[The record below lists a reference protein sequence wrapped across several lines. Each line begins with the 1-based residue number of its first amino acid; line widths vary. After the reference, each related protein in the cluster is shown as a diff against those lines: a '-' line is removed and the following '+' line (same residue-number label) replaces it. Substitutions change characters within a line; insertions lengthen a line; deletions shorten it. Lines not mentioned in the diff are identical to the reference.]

1 MKPIKDHVKEH
12 LDILFVGFNPSVRSG
27 ETGHH
32 FANPNNRFWKILFEA
47 GLTSRKFTAVE
58 DNQLL
63 ELGYGLT
70 NIVARPTKTADEI
83 TKEEYQ
89 KGRLLLKK
97 KIERYRPKIVCFV
110 GKGVYQEYSGRKQI
124 PWGSQPASV
133 IPGTLDFVAPSSSG
147 LVRMKMEEIVSIY
160 KQLLP
165 LVSSLEKEESRT
177 Q

>member
-1 MKPIKDHVKEH
+1 MKPIKDHLKEN

-47 GLTSRKFTAVE
+47 GLTPRKFTAIE
-58 DNQLL
+58 DRQLV

-89 KGRLLLKK
+89 EGRVLLKK
-97 KIERYRPKIVCFV
+97 KIEHYRPAIVCFV
-110 GKGVYQEYSGRKQI
+110 GKGVYQEYSGRKQVA
-124 PWGSQPASV
+124 WGPQPVSV
-133 IPGTLDFVAPSSSG
+133 VQGTLDFVAPSSSG
-147 LVRMKMEEIVSIY
+147 LVRMKIEEIVRIY

-165 LVSSLEKEESRT
+165 LVSSLEKGEGRRK
-177 Q
+177 